1 MRRLTFILLLVML
14 CFNGMLL
21 WQSREKI
28 PKNEHTC
35 CFDLSRLD
43 LRIDKT
49 GASVFP
55 GTPGLL
61 Y

>member
-1 MRRLTFILLLVML
+1 MRRLTLILLLVML

-21 WQSREKI
+21 WQSREKL
-28 PKNEHTC
+28 PEKEHTC
-35 CFDLSRLD
+35 CFDLSRFD
-43 LRIDKT
+43 LRIDKNNT
-49 GASVFP
+49 SVFP